1 MLFTFWVYSRSNY
14 FHCFAS
20 SISVL
25 VFLLGS
31 EASCSPRGVTSPGSV
46 PFFYDWEGA
55 EASGVVDCMADGAA
69 VGGYYSSAGVLGFEC
84 IGVVSVEVA
93 DACPGLIIFNKG
105 AICIYVECWCYGV
118 AP

>member
-1 MLFTFWVYSRSNY
+1 M
-14 FHCFAS
+14 
-20 SISVL
+20 
-25 VFLLGS
+25 
-31 EASCSPRGVTSPGSV
+31 
-46 PFFYDWEGA
+46 
-55 EASGVVDCMADGAA
+55 VDCMADGAA